1 MLMKTTLFIFILS
14 LFTFISPNAITSSAF
29 AIEEKKPIDLEKEK
43 NDNNEKSLVI
53 PFEAWLVDNEE
64 VEVLS
69 YHTYT
74 DVTVNIFTISGQVL
88 DSQTLSFAT
97 MQSVTFNLSNYTSGF
112 YQIKITTPNDIQIV
126 GTFMIE

>member
-14 LFTFISPNAITSSAF
+14 LFTFISTNAITSSAF

-88 DSQTLSFAT
+88 DTQTLSLVS

>member
-1 MLMKTTLFIFILS
+1 MLMKTTVFTFILS
-14 LFTFISPNAITSSAF
+14 LFAFITTNAITPNTL

-74 DVTVNIFTISGQVL
+74 DVTVNIFAISGQVL
-88 DSQTLSFAT
+88 DSQTLSFAS
-97 MQSVTFNLSNYTSGF
+97 MQSVALNTNDYDSGY
-112 YQIKITTPNDIQIV
+112 YQVKITTPTGTEYT
-126 GTFMIE
+126 GTFIIE

>member
-14 LFTFISPNAITSSAF
+14 LFTFISTNAITSSAF